1 MLGTAPDP
9 GSALQEDQCMKRYLM
24 PVVLVVALFSMGKAC
39 DEDEERNSPLS
50 EEDAGDDETPLS
62 DELLPME
69 GD

>member
-1 MLGTAPDP
+1 
-9 GSALQEDQCMKRYLM
+9 MKRYLM